1 MKMPLVHDIKN
12 PVCMLLSLIFID
24 IDCRE
29 TRQEL
34 SRNGMKPV
42 NKALDAIKIR
52 LIAMFYGIDIKYVVN
67 ELNNSEELRK
77 ALHFRSTLNYLELS
91 EVFSRF
97 DEFQVLEFV
106 LKRLN
111 KEFKKNI
118 RRNRKIIIDS
128 TDIQFNINLDKK
140 FYDDRILEEKGY
152 EIGFSSSK
160 GKFIGGKLTIAM
172 DYNTCQ
178 PLSMLFRPGAVSD
191 IKIYPE
197 ILEDLKRRR
206 ILKKGDLILADKGY
220 FSFKNYRT
228 GLMDY
233 KIVPL
238 IRPKKNTRKDR
249 VFSQFNYPLELYKKK
264 NPLKKLYKQL
274 VTKLSKLYD
283 KWDDL
288 KAIRCKIEDF
298 NKFFKNGVGY
308 EQIPSY
314 TYKSAAK
321 TTYLSVLLAA
331 LITSKLKPDNKQLQ
345 QLAEM

>member
-1 MKMPLVHDIKN
+1 MPLVHDIKN
-12 PVCMLLSLIFID
+12 PKCKLLDIIFID
-24 IDCRE
+24 IDSRE

-34 SRNGMKPV
+34 SRNNIKPV

-67 ELNNSEELRK
+67 ELNNSVKLRK
-77 ALHFRSTLNYLELS
+77 AFKFRSTLNYLELS

-97 DEFQVLEFV
+97 TEFQILEFV

-118 RRNRKIIIDS
+118 RGNRKIIIDS
-128 TDIQFNINLDKK
+128 TDIRFKINLDKK
-140 FYDDRILEEKGY
+140 FYDDRTLEEKNY
-152 EIGFSSSK
+152 EFGFSSSK

-178 PLSMLFRPGAVSD
+178 PLTMLFHPGAVHDS
-191 IKIYPE
+191 KIYLE
-197 ILEDLKRRR
+197 ILANLKKRR
-206 ILKKGDLILADKGY
+206 ILKKGDIILADKGY
-220 FSFKNYRT
+220 FSFKNYGT
-228 GLMDY
+228 GLMHY

-238 IRPKKNTRKDR
+238 IRPKKNTRKDK
-249 VFSQFNYPLELYKKK
+249 VFSQFNYPLELFQTK
-264 NPLKKLYKQL
+264 NPLKKLYEQL
-274 VTKLSKLYD
+274 VSKLSKLYD

-288 KAIRCKIEDF
+288 KSIRSKIEDF
-298 NKFFKNGVGY
+298 NKFFKNGVGH
-308 EQIPSY
+308 EEIPSY
-314 TYKSAAK
+314 TYKSAVK

-331 LITSKLKPDNKQLQ
+331 LIVSKLKPDNKQLQ